1 MGINV
6 YEKGLEVML
15 LCSLPVQH
23 SHDKIILAVQE
34 IHSIPP
40 TLNMSSS
47 KIVYHLVYLAVTN
60 RFQKRN
66 TSYRQVALF
75 I

>member
-47 KIVYHLVYLAVTN
+47 KIVHHLVYLAVTN